1 MDLQR
6 INRIKELLIIALF
19 SDNEFLETL
28 VLKGGNAIDLIHK
41 AALRGSIDLDFSL
54 EKDFLDPD
62 IERLKNRFDQLLNT
76 TLNREGYQ
84 VFDVM
89 CETRPPEVSADL
101 SEFWGGYR
109 LEFKITTLEKFE
121 STKNNPRLLRATSE
135 EIGSGNKKNFSIDIS
150 KHEFCENK
158 TEQELDGY
166 TIYVYS
172 PEMIVCEKFR
182 AICQQMPEYGKIV
195 RSKSQ
200 SARAKDFFDI
210 HTLIKHFEIDLN
222 RKENV
227 VLLQRVFEAKK
238 VPLTLLKEIKSFRNF
253 HELDFASVKDTV
265 KPGKKLR
272 SFDYYFNFVVNTINQ
287 LQSLGYE

>member
-6 INRIKELLIIALF
+6 IKRIKELLIIALF

-28 VLKGGNAIDLIHK
+28 VLKGGNAVDLIYN

-54 EKDFLDPD
+54 ETDFLDPD
-62 IERLKNRFDQLLNT
+62 IERLKIRFDQLLNT
-76 TLNREGYQ
+76 TLNKEGYCI
-84 VFDVM
+84 FDVSF
-89 CETRPPEVSADL
+89 TLRPPEVSTDL

-109 LEFKITTLEKFE
+109 LEFKVATLENFE
-121 STKNNPRLLRATSE
+121 SKKNNPRLLRTTSE
-135 EIGSGNKKNFSIDIS
+135 EIGSGNKKIFAIDIS

-172 PEMIVCEKFR
+172 PEMIVCEKLR

-200 SARAKDFFDI
+200 TARAKDFFDI

-222 RKENV
+222 IKENV
-227 VLLQRVFEAKK
+227 GLLTRVFEAKK
-238 VPLTLLKEIKSFRNF
+238 VPMALLKDIKLFREF
-253 HELDFASVKDTV
+253 HKLDFASVRDTV
-265 KPGKKLR
+265 KPGIKLR
-272 SFDYYFNFVVNTINQ
+272 EFDYYFDFVVDTVNQ
-287 LQSLGYE
+287 LETLGDE